1 MHLPLALLNK
11 LGKCFVQLTDGGV
24 VWINGDYL
32 FEVVLG
38 FAVVFFVVVD
48 FVQAEQGVA
57 IAWVCNKA

>member
-1 MHLPLALLNK
+1 MHLPLTLLNQ
-11 LGKCFVQLTDGGV
+11 LREGFVEFADGGV